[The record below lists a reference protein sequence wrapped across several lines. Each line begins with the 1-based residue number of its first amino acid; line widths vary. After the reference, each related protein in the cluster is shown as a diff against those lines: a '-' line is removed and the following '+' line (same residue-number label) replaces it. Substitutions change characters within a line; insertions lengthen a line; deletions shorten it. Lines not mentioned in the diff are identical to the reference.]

1 MNPWTDLIDFL
12 EQDGVYIVGVAA
24 ASFVYLSVDLFIVI
38 KRFGSIIRTLSF
50 WMFWFCT
57 FVLNILAFEALKG
70 IQDTSK
76 DGKFGHAQMLALV
89 VFSTLGDTDSL
100 CKLCGEDKAK
110 KVINLNRCLIVSG
123 RLKRARTSREE
134 PLRWIVSPCSELP
147 TNSTRRTRIH
157 RRGCA
162 TNSPRSPP
170 YGGREASEAAA
181 ELSRIEDNAI
191 ALQVPSAKL
200 LAQRIAQTDLR
211 EAQRLVWQAGLSKTS
226 SP

>member
-89 VFSTLGDTDSL
+89 VFSTLGTAAILQSFTLKIGD
-100 CKLCGEDKAK
+100 K
-110 KVINLNRCLIVSG
+110 KVVDISKIVDDFRDVVLEDIS
-123 RLKRARTSREE
+123 
-134 PLRWIVSPCSELP
+134 
-147 TNSTRRTRIH
+147 RRT
-157 RRGCA
+157 A
-162 TNSPRSPP
+162 ALD
-170 YGGREASEAAA
+170 RESMF
-181 ELSRIEDNAI
+181 
-191 ALQVPSAKL
+191 
-200 LAQRIAQTDLR
+200 RIADQLYEAYKDTPERLR
-211 EAQRLVWQAGLSKTS
+211 NEFTKVTS
-226 SP
+226 LWRS